1 MNNIVG
7 DFIRARHIDS
17 VQKLYVLLFL
27 YQHPKLVGT
36 SQQLADQ
43 LYLGHLTLVEEILN
57 GLHGVGLVERV
68 GSRYK
73 LCNDSEAG
81 ECLQSLAEAAKNPVA
96 RQDLLRQIGSEH
108 QCELSGAQVKITSWF
123 T

>member
-17 VQKLYVLLFL
+17 VQKLYVLLVL

-36 SQQLADQ
+36 SEQLASQ
-43 LYLGHLTLVEEILN
+43 LYLGHPTLVEEILN
-57 GLHGVGLVERV
+57 GLYEAGLVERV

-73 LCNDSEAG
+73 LGNDPEVG
-81 ECLQSLAEAAKNPVA
+81 KCLQSLAEAAKNPVG
-96 RQDLLRQIGSEH
+96 RQDLLAQIGSEH
-108 QCELSGAQVKITSWF
+108 HRESSGATS
-123 T
+123 

>member
-1 MNNIVG
+1 MIDNIVG

-36 SQQLADQ
+36 SQQLANQ

-57 GLHGVGLVERV
+57 DLHRVGLIERI
-68 GSRYK
+68 GKRYR
-73 LCNDSEAG
+73 LCNDSKVG
-81 ECLQSLAEAAKNPVA
+81 SCLQSLVEAAKDPVA
-96 RQDLLRQIGSEH
+96 RQRLLAQIGSGHHFEWS
-108 QCELSGAQVKITSWF
+108 EAS
-123 T
+123 

>member
-17 VQKLYVLLFL
+17 VQKLYILLFL

-36 SQQLADQ
+36 SQQLANQ

-57 GLHGVGLVERV
+57 DLHGVGLIDRV
-68 GSRYK
+68 GNRYK
-73 LCNDSEAG
+73 LCNDPQVGA
-81 ECLQSLAEAAKNPVA
+81 CLQSLAEAAKNPVA
-96 RQDLLRQIGSEH
+96 RQDLLAQIGSRHHGES
-108 QCELSGAQVKITSWF
+108 SGAS
-123 T
+123 

>member
-1 MNNIVG
+1 MNNMVG

-36 SQQLADQ
+36 SQQLANQ
-43 LYLGHLTLVEEILN
+43 LYLGHLPLVEEILN
-57 GLHGVGLVERV
+57 GLRGVGLVVRV

-73 LCNDSEAG
+73 LCNDPKVGA
-81 ECLQSLAEAAKNPVA
+81 CLQSLAEAAKNPVA
-96 RQDLLRQIGSEH
+96 RQDLLTQIGSGHIVSRVGRVE
-108 QCELSGAQVKITSWF
+108 VTSSF